1 MGTCASLCTNEQFSL
16 ELDEYETY
24 RPALRTWSALS
35 SAPQIVP
42 SLLVSVSLRVLGM
55 DETCDVYAATPHGSK
70 RLSSAKTHSIVLER
84 WQLDLRARS
93 DDALKA
99 ERLPAVYKQGIV
111 HFDSQVLCHALIV
124 ADLLADRRDRQRM
137 CHGIEC
143 TEVHNT
149 LLVDSWQALRLQ

>member
-111 HFDSQVLCHALIV
+111 HFRTLYAMAHALPISSV
-124 ADLLADRRDRQRM
+124 CQQIRTDQRM
-137 CHGIEC
+137 AQNLAI
-143 TEVHNT
+143 EVHISEGPAPRRPC
-149 LLVDSWQALRLQ
+149 L